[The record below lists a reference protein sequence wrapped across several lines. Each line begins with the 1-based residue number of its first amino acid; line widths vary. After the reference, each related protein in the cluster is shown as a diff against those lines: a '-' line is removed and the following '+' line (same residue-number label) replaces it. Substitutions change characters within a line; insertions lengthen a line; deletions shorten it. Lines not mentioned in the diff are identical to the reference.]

1 LVVENGVGSIY
12 VDGSLQC
19 SASIG
24 NTLSYPNLFTIGND
38 SNNGADNWGGG
49 IDDVRLYN
57 RALSSNE
64 VATLYVFE
72 SAFQNLPNLQNAI
85 ALIGSNA
92 TFEVS
97 STGLGAFT
105 YQWYYTNSNPLA
117 VAGGYAQTFS
127 SFVVGAVVTN
137 GGFGYS
143 AAPGVRFSGGGGS
156 GVLGFTTVSNGS
168 VTAIS
173 ITNAGFGYSAPP
185 AVVMDPPSGLIV
197 GATNS
202 TLTVSNVG
210 PASLGS
216 YWVVVSNSYGSVTSS
231 VANITLLYPPS
242 VAAPPLSQ
250 SLALRGTT
258 TLSVTAAGTPP
269 FTYQWTLAGTNLPA
283 ATNSTLVIS
292 NFSLGQ
298 VGSYAVAVSS
308 PYGSVTSGSA
318 QVWML
323 PSLTAPF
330 KGSVDLWGQPVTLAV
345 GAVGTGDL
353 LYQWYFNGL
362 FIPGATSNSFSL
374 GAIQFT
380 NAGLYS
386 VVVSSALG
394 SVTNLPYQVVVNPAN
409 VSLGTCPM
417 IYITGTVGYV
427 YAIQSTTDLSNTNSW
442 VTVTNLTLGASSQ
455 IWADTATDTSKE
467 ANPRKFYRVTAGQ

>member
-1 LVVENGVGSIY
+1 MLSPAFSAPLDGGSWWVTAADVNG
-12 VDGSLQC
+12 DGKPDLITQGGVLLNTSLFPNFPPIISLQ
-19 SASIG
+19 
-24 NTLSYPNLFTIGND
+24 PNSQGAVSGREGTFSVFVTSSSPLF
-38 SNNGADNWGGG
+38 
-49 IDDVRLYN
+49 
-57 RALSSNE
+57 
-64 VATLYVFE
+64 
-72 SAFQNLPNLQNAI
+72 
-85 ALIGSNA
+85 
-92 TFEVS
+92 
-97 STGLGAFT
+97 

-143 AAPGVRFSGGGGS
+143 AAPGVRFIGGGGN

-168 VTAIS
+168 VNAIS
-173 ITNAGFGYSAPP
+173 ITNAGFGYSTPP
-185 AVVMDPPSGLIV
+185 AVVMDAPSGLIA

-202 TLTVSNVG
+202 TLVVSNVR

-216 YWVVVSNSYGSVTSS
+216 YWVVVGNSYGSVTST

-242 VAAPPLSQ
+242 VAVPPSSQ
-250 SLALRGTT
+250 SLALRGAT

-269 FTYQWTLAGTNLPA
+269 FSYQWTLAGTNLPA
-283 ATNSTLVIS
+283 ATNSALVIS

-308 PYGSVTSGSA
+308 PYGSVTSSSA

-323 PSLTAPF
+323 PSLNAPF
-330 KGSVDLWGQPVTLAV
+330 MGSVDLWGQPVTLTV

-353 LYQWYFNGL
+353 LYQWYFNGVFL
-362 FIPGATSNSFSL
+362 PGATSNSFSL

-394 SVTNLPYQVVVNPAN
+394 SVTNMPYQVVVNPAN
-409 VSLGTCPM
+409 VSLGTCPI

-442 VTVTNLTLGASSQ
+442 VTVTNLNLGASSQ
-455 IWADTATDTSKE
+455 IWADTGTDTSKA